1 MDKIQLDWN
10 LGNTVCQTSLDGEIK
25 TAKHVP
31 STRSKIHSLQELI
44 TGQEMQNLGNPCDG
58 KVHLFTVLSDNWL
71 EQLHFHLR
79 INWWNT
85 QLFVEVRIPK
95 GIALQINFIATFSK
109 KGKLIIGG
117 HESLLLWLSFAKM
130 VQMSA
135 CCLEPA
141 NHHFTT
147 CVMVQLDTLYCVPS
161 NSNLEPSVN
170 TSAEAAYANYWSIN
184 LLEVTRDGI
193 LIEAIYWTLALG
205 VITWKVISDAV
216 LIGAGIKIVVSSKQH
231 LQCIIF
237 RMCYTREVQV
247 IKPSMR
253 YSSYHFEVQFLAN
266 QLRTIKTPVN
276 VLGHYG
282 HCKGIL
288 HVPSDPGVKGSPIQ
302 LVGLGTS
309 RNSREGDCQ
318 GLGMGQPM
326 GWFSPK

>member
-117 HESLLLWLSFAKM
+117 HESLLLWLSFVEM

-237 RMCYTREVQV
+237 RM
-247 IKPSMR
+247 
-253 YSSYHFEVQFLAN
+253 
-266 QLRTIKTPVN
+266 
-276 VLGHYG
+276 
-282 HCKGIL
+282 
-288 HVPSDPGVKGSPIQ
+288 
-302 LVGLGTS
+302 
-309 RNSREGDCQ
+309 
-318 GLGMGQPM
+318 
-326 GWFSPK
+326 